1 MKNYLCTIAAIFFAL
16 TSIAQTKSSKRGI
29 CGDASPQD
37 LAVLAPGNTWYYDWG
52 VEPPSVSQN
61 QLSGIEWVPMIWGR
75 VSSSDIAS
83 LEARIPQG
91 SKFLLG
97 FNEPNFKSQANI
109 TPADAAAM
117 WPIMEKIA
125 TDKGLKLVS
134 PAVNWCGDCVTGVT
148 YDPTDWLDK
157 FFAACPTCHVDY
169 IAVHNYS
176 PSSEALKSY
185 IEKFRKYNKPLWI
198 TEFAPWDP
206 PKPDYEG
213 VVNYMKEAI
222 PLLEAE
228 PLVFRY
234 SWFATRVGSNPDINL
249 LDTNGKLSKL
259 GQLYNALG
267 FVGLTVDLPPVAMAG
282 TDKRISLST
291 SPTTLKGSVY
301 DANND
306 AITIVWTQ
314 VSGPNT
320 AVFSNATVLQPS
332 ISGLVEGTYVFKITI
347 TANGK
352 TDSDEVSVY
361 VGQPEIA
368 RNKPITASSVES
380 ASVPATNANDGNL
393 STRWASAFTDP
404 QWLRIDL
411 QAMYKITGV
420 QLFWESAAS
429 KIFKIEV
436 STDGLSW
443 NSVYSTTIGDGGTDY
458 IPLNT
463 TGRYVRLYSTAR
475 TTQWGNS
482 LYEFEVYGS
491 LVQTG
496 IETAMPE
503 KSISLLP
510 NPTNANNIT
519 VLLNG
524 NWSRE
529 TAEITI
535 ANISGQ
541 VIYSEKI
548 PVEGE
553 KIALQ
558 LNKTVNPGIYLLKI
572 QGKTEKFQT
581 KLIIQ

>member
-1 MKNYLCTIAAIFFAL
+1 MKNYLSIIAAIFFAL
-16 TSIAQTKSSKRGI
+16 TSIAQTKSPKRGI

-52 VEPPSVSQN
+52 VEPPAVSQN

-75 VSSSDIAS
+75 VSSSDITS

-176 PSSEALKSY
+176 PSAEALKSY

-213 VVNYMKEAI
+213 VVKYMTNAI
-222 PLLEAE
+222 PILEAE

-259 GQLYNALG
+259 GQLYNAMA
-267 FVGLTVDLPPVAMAG
+267 FTGLATDLPPVVIAG
-282 TDKRISLST
+282 ADVRT
-291 SPTTLKGSVY
+291 SDSATITLKATTY

-306 AITIVWTQ
+306 AITINWTQ
-314 VSGPNT
+314 ISGPSTAILSNT
-320 AVFSNATVLQPS
+320 TILQP
-332 ISGLVEGTYVFKITI
+332 IVLGLVEGTYVFKIAI

-380 ASVPATNANDGNL
+380 ATVPATNANDGNL
-393 STRWASAFTDP
+393 STRWSSAFTDP
-404 QWLRIDL
+404 QWVRIDL

-429 KIFKIEV
+429 KIYKIEV
-436 STDGLSW
+436 SSDGLSW

-458 IPLNT
+458 ILLNT
-463 TGRYVRLYSTAR
+463 TGRYVRMYSNAR

-491 LVQTG
+491 LAQTG
-496 IETAMPE
+496 IETTVPE
-503 KSISLLP
+503 KSISVFP
-510 NPTNANNIT
+510 NPAYTGKVT

-524 NWSRE
+524 KWSRE
-529 TAEITI
+529 TVQIMV
-535 ANISGQ
+535 ANNSGQ
-541 VIYSEKI
+541 VVYSEKVPI
-548 PVEGE
+548 E
-553 KIALQ
+553 KETIELQ
-558 LNKTVNPGIYLLKI
+558 INNVLTPGIYLLKV

-581 KLIIQ
+581 KLVIQ